1 VCHKFGDKGKDAG
14 PNLTGVGLH
23 GEAVLLTHI
32 LDPNRVVEG
41 NFISYNVLTKKDEEY
56 TGLIKT
62 ENTEKIVLK
71 NLEGE
76 LELRRADIVSMKSSG
91 LSLMPDGLEALG
103 EKNIRD
109 IVGYL
114 AATVPKGFRPL
125 NLSSAFTADSRKGL
139 YAVQNDSPS
148 LAFKQFGIVMV
159 DNIPF
164 DIVNPAATS
173 AGKNV
178 IVLKGGDGFARTL
191 PQRVEFP
198 VGTAAKK
205 IYVLGGVAGW
215 GFPYGEP
222 DLQDVPAA
230 KARLEYADGKKEEII
245 WKNGEEFADYVRPY
259 EVPGSRSVGG
269 LTEAGQ
275 LRWFAI
281 VPKRQAVIKK
291 ITLESFN
298 NHLAPTF
305 VSMTAQVD

>member
-1 VCHKFGDKGKDAG
+1 
-14 PNLTGVGLH
+14 
-23 GEAVLLTHI
+23 
-32 LDPNRVVEG
+32 
-41 NFISYNVLTKKDEEY
+41 
-56 TGLIKT
+56 
-62 ENTEKIVLK
+62 
-71 NLEGE
+71 
-76 LELRRADIVSMKSSG
+76 
-91 LSLMPDGLEALG
+91 MPEGLEALG

-114 AATVPKGFRPL
+114 AATVPKGFRPIDL
-125 NLSSAFTADSRKGL
+125 AGAFTADSRKGL
-139 YAVQNDSPS
+139 YAVQSESPS
-148 LAFKQFGIVMV
+148 LDFKQFGIVMV

-178 IVLKGGDGFARTL
+178 IVLKGGSGFAKTL

-198 VGTAAKK
+198 VGTKARK

-222 DLQDVPAA
+222 DIQDVPAA
-230 KARLEYADGKKEEII
+230 KARLEYADGQTEEIV

-269 LTEAGQ
+269 LTDAGQ

-281 VPKRQAVIKK
+281 VPKRQVQIKK
-291 ITLESFN
+291 IVLESFN
-298 NHLAPTF
+298 NHVAPTF
-305 VSMTAQVD
+305 VAMTAQVE